1 MYDYESNLRVKRAAK
16 HLIQT
21 VREIGP
27 AGAFRQALGAA
38 RRYFGPTRSDPFDRK
53 HRVDTVRQVPLWR
66 LNISSPNAEFGVKY
80 QTVDPDIFKEAVSFV
95 PNSPTDYVFLDLGC
109 GKGRTLIL
117 ASELKF
123 RRAIGV
129 EFSPELAAIARANAT
144 KTGASVE
151 VYDGDAQT
159 FTPPSDNLVIYMFN
173 PFGPSVLT
181 HVIENL
187 VAWRSRNAAEAFLV
201 YVNPVHAK
209 LFEGNPG
216 FRPIASTPT
225 ARVWAF

>member
-1 MYDYESNLRVKRAAK
+1 MPVKRSAE
-16 HLIQT
+16 HLLQR

-27 AGAFRQALGAA
+27 AGAFKQVLGAA
-38 RRYFGPTRSDPFDRK
+38 GRYFGPSRSDSFGRER
-53 HRVDTVRQVPLWR
+53 HVDTIRQVPLWR
-66 LNISSPNAEFGVKY
+66 LNISSPNAAFGVKY
-80 QTVDPDIFKEAVSFV
+80 QTVDPDIFKEALSFV
-95 PNSPTDYVFLDLGC
+95 PDSPNNYVFMDLGC

-129 EFSPELAAIARANAT
+129 EFSAELAAIARANAT

-151 VYDGDAQT
+151 VCEGDAQP
-159 FTPPSDNLVIYMFN
+159 FTPPSDILVIYMFN
-173 PFGPSVLT
+173 PFGPSVLI

-187 VAWRSRNAAEAFLV
+187 LAWRSRNATRAFLV

-209 LFEGNPG
+209 LFECSAG
-216 FRPIASTPT
+216 FRPIASSPA